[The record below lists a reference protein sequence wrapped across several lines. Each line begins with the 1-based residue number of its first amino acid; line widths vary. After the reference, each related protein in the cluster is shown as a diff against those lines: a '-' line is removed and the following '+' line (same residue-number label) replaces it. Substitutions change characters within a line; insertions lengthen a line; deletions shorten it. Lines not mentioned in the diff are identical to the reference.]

1 MSIASDTSYQS
12 GEDMGENETESVMG
26 KNDRK
31 GNVLVI
37 GNSGVGKSTLI
48 NAVVGEQV
56 AVTGRGT
63 AGQTNRLEIYGED
76 DASPFRIIDSVG
88 FEPAFFKRYQ
98 AIAAM
103 KKWSRESVEDG
114 KSDHQINVIWFCVE
128 GTSGKLFPQAV
139 RNFLDATKH
148 WPHVPIVVVIT
159 KSYSKRD
166 REENIALAQK
176 AFGEV
181 KTSRMPKAI
190 IPVVADTFWI
200 DDDKYAAPDGI
211 DELIA
216 TTVEFMPEGLQA
228 AKEDAAQFR
237 LNRKRVLSQSTTA
250 AATLSAVIVGAVP
263 VPIPDATI
271 LGPVEIA
278 AITAISKIYGIDK
291 EHGAERFKE
300 TIAEVGTVSLAAKGV
315 LSLTKAIPGLN
326 LATSV
331 ANAVVA
337 GSIVAALCGATIY
350 ACEQV
355 YLGNKSADDADWLK
369 RLVESTLSGD
379 FVAKVTDALKQTA
392 SDGLDAKRIA
402 DLIFGLFS
410 TGK

>member
-1 MSIASDTSYQS
+1 MSIASDTPYQS

-148 WPHVPIVVVIT
+148 WPHVPIVVIIT

-166 REENIALAQK
+166 REENIALVQK

-278 AITAISKIYGIDK
+278 AITAISKI
-291 EHGAERFKE
+291 
-300 TIAEVGTVSLAAKGV
+300 
-315 LSLTKAIPGLN
+315 
-326 LATSV
+326 
-331 ANAVVA
+331 
-337 GSIVAALCGATIY
+337 
-350 ACEQV
+350 
-355 YLGNKSADDADWLK
+355 
-369 RLVESTLSGD
+369 
-379 FVAKVTDALKQTA
+379 
-392 SDGLDAKRIA
+392 
-402 DLIFGLFS
+402 
-410 TGK
+410 